1 MMISPRLTECKQ
13 CSQILPLLEDIDCVV
28 FKMSKSAYNN
38 LTLMLNIPIDQKSV
52 LSLLH
57 YKRILTYKYFNS
69 NYVSNYSVN
78 QIASKV
84 KTLKYK

>member
-13 CSQILPLLEDIDCVV
+13 CSEILPLLEEIDCAM
-28 FKMSKSAYNN
+28 FKMSKSMYNN
-38 LTLMLNIPIDQKSV
+38 MILMLGIPINHAAM

-57 YKRILTYKYFNS
+57 YKRILTYKYFNAS
-69 NYVSNYSVN
+69 YVSGYSVN

-84 KTLKYK
+84 KLLKYK